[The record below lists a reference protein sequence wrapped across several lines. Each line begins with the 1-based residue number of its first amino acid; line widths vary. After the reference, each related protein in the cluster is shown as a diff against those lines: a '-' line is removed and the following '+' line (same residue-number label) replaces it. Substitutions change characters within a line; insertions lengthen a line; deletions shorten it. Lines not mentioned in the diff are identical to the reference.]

1 MNIYEKLIEARMKIQ
16 ATGIKKSGRN
26 DFSEYDYFTLKDILE
41 LVVPLCSELKMLPV
55 ISFSA
60 ETATLEIIDAEK
72 PAEKIVITSPM
83 SRAALKG
90 CHEVQ
95 NLGAVQSYLRR
106 YLYMAAFDIDEC
118 ETENVDNAPPPQP
131 QPQPQPQQQ
140 KTPPAPPSSGY
151 PSIDAFLQ
159 VFHAKTDTMKTK
171 TGEKLT
177 DWLSK
182 QRGSPNEQKLI
193 TDVLA
198 RIAHEGA

>member
-1 MNIYEKLIEARMKIQ
+1 MNIYEKLIEARLKIQ
-16 ATGIKKSGRN
+16 TKGIKKSGKN
-26 DFSEYDYFTLKDILE
+26 SYSGYDYFRLKDIIE
-41 LVVPLCSELKMLPV
+41 CVVPLCSELKMLPV
-55 ISFSA
+55 TSFTA
-60 ETATLEIIDAEK
+60 ESATLEIIDAEK

-118 ETENVDNAPPPQP
+118 EGEAVDGAPPPV
-131 QPQPQPQQQ
+131 QQ
-140 KTPPAPPSSGY
+140 KTPASSGY

-159 VFHAKTDTMKTK
+159 VFRAKTDTMTTK

-177 DWLSK
+177 DWLTK
-182 QRGSPNEQKLI
+182 QRGSPNEQKYI

-198 RIAHEGA
+198 KIAHEGA

>member
-1 MNIYEKLIEARMKIQ
+1 MNIYEKLIEARLKIQ
-16 ATGIKKSGRN
+16 ANGIKKSGRN
-26 DFSEYDYFTLKDILE
+26 DYSKYDYFTLKDIIE

-55 ISFSA
+55 ISFTA
-60 ETATLEIIDAEK
+60 ESATLEIIDAEK

-118 ETENVDNAPPPQP
+118 EGESVDGAEPPS
-131 QPQPQPQQQ
+131 QQ
-140 KTPPAPPSSGY
+140 KTPPAPPPSGY

-159 VFHAKTDTMKTK
+159 VFRAKTDTMTTK

-177 DWLSK
+177 DWLTK
-182 QRGSPNEQKLI
+182 QRGSPNEQKYI

-198 RIAHEGA
+198 KIAHEGA

>member
-1 MNIYEKLIEARMKIQ
+1 MNIYEKLIDARLKIQ
-16 ATGIKKSGRN
+16 AKGIKKSGKN
-26 DFSEYDYFTLKDILE
+26 SYSGYDYFTLKDIIE
-41 LVVPLCSELKMLPV
+41 RVVPLCSELKMLPV
-55 ISFSA
+55 ISFTA
-60 ETATLEIIDAEK
+60 ESATLEIIDAEK

-118 ETENVDNAPPPQP
+118 EAEAVDGAPPPV
-131 QPQPQPQQQ
+131 QQ
-140 KTPPAPPSSGY
+140 KTPPAPPASGY
-151 PSIDAFLQ
+151 PSIDAFLHA
-159 VFHAKTDTMKTK
+159 FRAKTDTMKTK

-177 DWLSK
+177 DWLLK
-182 QRGSPNEQKLI
+182 QRGSPNEQKYI

-198 RIAHEGA
+198 RIAHEGS

>member
-1 MNIYEKLIEARMKIQ
+1 MNIYEKLIEARLKIQ
-16 ATGIKKSGRN
+16 ANGIKKSGRN
-26 DFSEYDYFTLKDILE
+26 DYSKYDYFTLKDIIE

-55 ISFSA
+55 ISFTA
-60 ETATLEIIDAEK
+60 ESATLEIIDAEK

-118 ETENVDNAPPPQP
+118 EGESVDGAEPPS
-131 QPQPQPQQQ
+131 QQ

-159 VFHAKTDTMKTK
+159 VFRAKTDTMTTK

-177 DWLSK
+177 DWLMK
-182 QRGSPNEQKLI
+182 QRGSPNEQKYI

-198 RIAHEGA
+198 KIAHEGA

>member
-1 MNIYEKLIEARMKIQ
+1 MNIYEKLIEARLKIQ
-16 ATGIKKSGRN
+16 DKGIKKSGRN
-26 DFSEYDYFTLKDILE
+26 DYSKYDYFTLKDIIE

-55 ISFSA
+55 ISFTA
-60 ETATLEIIDAEK
+60 ESATLEIIDAEK

-118 ETENVDNAPPPQP
+118 EGESVDGAEPPS
-131 QPQPQPQQQ
+131 QQ
-140 KTPPAPPSSGY
+140 KTPPAPPPSGY

-159 VFHAKTDTMKTK
+159 VFRAKTDTMTTK

-177 DWLSK
+177 DWLMK
-182 QRGSPNEQKLI
+182 QRGSPNEQKYI

-198 RIAHEGA
+198 KIAHEGA

>member
-1 MNIYEKLIEARMKIQ
+1 MNIYEKLIESRMKIQ
-16 ATGIKKSGRN
+16 SIGIKKAGRN
-26 DFSEYDYFTLKDILE
+26 DYSKYDYFTLKDILE

-55 ISFSA
+55 ISFTA

-118 ETENVDNAPPPQP
+118 EAEDVDNEPPPM
-131 QPQPQPQQQ
+131 QQ
-140 KTPPAPPSSGY
+140 KTPPATPSSGY

-159 VFHAKTDTMKTK
+159 VFRAKTDTMKTK

-182 QRGSPNEQKLI
+182 QRGSPNEQKYI
-193 TDVLA
+193 TDILA

>member
-1 MNIYEKLIEARMKIQ
+1 MNIYEKLIEARLKIQ
-16 ATGIKKSGRN
+16 AKGIKKSGKN
-26 DFSEYDYFTLKDILE
+26 SYSGYNYFTLKDIIE
-41 LVVPLCSELKMLPV
+41 LIVPLCSELKMLPV
-55 ISFSA
+55 ISFTTES
-60 ETATLEIIDAEK
+60 ATLEIIDAEK

-118 ETENVDNAPPPQP
+118 EGETVDGAPPP
-131 QPQPQPQQQ
+131 
-140 KTPPAPPSSGY
+140 SGY

-159 VFHAKTDTMKTK
+159 VFRAKTDTMKIK

-177 DWLSK
+177 DWLAK
-182 QRGSPNEQKLI
+182 QRGSPNEQKYI

-198 RIAHEGA
+198 KIAHEGA

>member
-1 MNIYEKLIEARMKIQ
+1 MNIYEKLIEARLKIQ
-16 ATGIKKSGRN
+16 ANGIKKSGRN
-26 DFSEYDYFTLKDILE
+26 DYSKYDYFTLKDIIE
-41 LVVPLCSELKMLPV
+41 RVVPLCSELKMLPV
-55 ISFSA
+55 ISFTA
-60 ETATLEIIDAEK
+60 ESATLEIIDAEK

-118 ETENVDNAPPPQP
+118 EGESVDGAEPPV
-131 QPQPQPQQQ
+131 QQ
-140 KTPPAPPSSGY
+140 KTPPPFGY

-159 VFHAKTDTMKTK
+159 VFRAKTDTMTTK

-177 DWLSK
+177 DWLTK
-182 QRGSPNEQKLI
+182 QRGSPNEQKYI

-198 RIAHEGA
+198 KIAHEGA

>member
-1 MNIYEKLIEARMKIQ
+1 MNIYEKLIEARLKIQ
-16 ATGIKKSGRN
+16 AKGIKKSGKN
-26 DFSEYDYFTLKDILE
+26 SYSGYDYFTLKDIIE

-55 ISFSA
+55 ISFTADS
-60 ETATLEIIDAEK
+60 ATLEIIDAEK
-72 PAEKIVITSPM
+72 PAEKIVIASPM

-118 ETENVDNAPPPQP
+118 EGESVDGAESPS
-131 QPQPQPQQQ
+131 QQ

-159 VFHAKTDTMKTK
+159 VFRAKTDTMTTK

-177 DWLSK
+177 DWLTK
-182 QRGSPNEQKLI
+182 QRGSPNEQKYI

-198 RIAHEGA
+198 KIAHEGA

>member
-1 MNIYEKLIEARMKIQ
+1 MNIYEKLIEARLKIQ
-16 ATGIKKSGRN
+16 DKGIKKSGRN
-26 DFSEYDYFTLKDILE
+26 DYSKYDYFTLKDIIE

-55 ISFSA
+55 ISFTA
-60 ETATLEIIDAEK
+60 ESATLEIIDAEK

-118 ETENVDNAPPPQP
+118 EGESVDGAELPS
-131 QPQPQPQQQ
+131 QQ
-140 KTPPAPPSSGY
+140 KTPPAPPPSGY

-159 VFHAKTDTMKTK
+159 VFRAKTDTMMTK

-177 DWLSK
+177 DWLMK
-182 QRGSPNEQKLI
+182 QQGSPNEQKYI

-198 RIAHEGA
+198 KIAHEGA